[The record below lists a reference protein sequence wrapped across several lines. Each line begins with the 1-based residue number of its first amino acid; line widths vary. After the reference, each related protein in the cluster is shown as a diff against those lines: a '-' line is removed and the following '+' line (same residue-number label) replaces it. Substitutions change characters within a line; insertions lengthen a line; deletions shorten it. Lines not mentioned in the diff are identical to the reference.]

1 VRIAKCLAPRPRDLR
16 WIDKESADNTIRLL
30 RLPGVTCRY
39 QQALDRQTVLAT
51 PDYAGALAKAVDVFG
66 GGIPQ
71 FVDLAFDFDEP
82 RAGFDGL
89 IVEAKSGVQPYRHAV
104 AQLRTY
110 EKRVR
115 ARHP

>member
-1 VRIAKCLAPRPRDLR
+1 
-16 WIDKESADNTIRLL
+16 
-30 RLPGVTCRY
+30 
-39 QQALDRQTVLAT
+39 
-51 PDYAGALAKAVDVFG
+51 VFG